1 MIFVKCILHGSYTGM
16 SSIQSYIFKH
26 VPHLF
31 DRGLVSP
38 FRCRK
43 QPEDG
48 NIFLYM
54 CISCIDA
61 KFTDVLPQQVDE
73 AHSSSATAVDSEVA
87 VACNS
92 EWHYGMQ

>member
-1 MIFVKCILHGSYTGM
+1 MHSLFERRRPGHAS
-16 SSIQSYIFKH
+16 
-26 VPHLF
+26 LF

-61 KFTDVLPQQVDE
+61 KFTDVLPQK
-73 AHSSSATAVDSEVA
+73 SSRILTKDIQNLLLQRRIWNPTYAEGH
-87 VACNS
+87 N
-92 EWHYGMQ
+92 MFRR